1 MVDGLRNN
9 MKNVIGLIPSRL
21 GSKRLPGKALA
32 KIADIPVIVHVAKR
46 AELSKSLEK
55 VIVCTDSEEILKKV
69 ELWGYKAYI
78 TDESCSSGSARIAS
92 KIKEL
97 IYSVWSLKS
106 CKSSEKLI

>member
-46 AELSKSLEK
+46 AKLSKLLEK
-55 VIVCTDSEEILKKV
+55 VVVCTDSEEILVDV
-69 ELWGYKAYI
+69 E
-78 TDESCSSGSARIAS
+78 
-92 KIKEL
+92 
-97 IYSVWSLKS
+97 IYSYRYFFFNF
-106 CKSSEKLI
+106 IFFFQ